1 MWIHVK
7 LNGMTSLRILC
18 IQIFLLLGWPTL
30 AWAQLVSR
38 DQVESAK
45 TKAILW
51 TIFAVVMLGVF
62 IFQLVR
68 YFKNKK

>member
-1 MWIHVK
+1 
-7 LNGMTSLRILC
+7 MTSLRILC
-18 IQIFLLLGWPTL
+18 IQIFFLLGWSPL

-51 TIFAVVMLGVF
+51 TVFAVVMLAVF

>member
-1 MWIHVK
+1 MSS
-7 LNGMTSLRILC
+7 MTSLRILC
-18 IQIFLLLGWPTL
+18 IQIFLLLGWSPL

-38 DQVESAK
+38 EQVESAK

-51 TIFAVVMLGVF
+51 TVFAVVMLGIF

>member
-1 MWIHVK
+1 MRFNVK

-18 IQIFLLLGWPTL
+18 IQLFILLGSVAP

-38 DQVESAK
+38 DQVQSAK

>member
-1 MWIHVK
+1 MS
-7 LNGMTSLRILC
+7 SLRILC
-18 IQIFLLLGWPTL
+18 IQIFVLLGSVTP

-38 DQVESAK
+38 EQVESAK

-51 TIFAVVMLGVF
+51 TIFAVVMLGIC
-62 IFQLVR
+62 IFQIVR

>member
-1 MWIHVK
+1 MS
-7 LNGMTSLRILC
+7 SLRILC
-18 IQIFLLLGWPTL
+18 IQIFVLLGTVTP

-38 DQVESAK
+38 SQVESAK

-51 TIFAVVMLGVF
+51 TVFAVVMLGVF

>member
-1 MWIHVK
+1 
-7 LNGMTSLRILC
+7 MTSFRVLL
-18 IQIFLLLGWPTL
+18 IQAVVLLGSVSP

-51 TIFAVVMLGVF
+51 SIFAVVMLGICV
-62 IFQLVR
+62 FQLVR

>member
-1 MWIHVK
+1 
-7 LNGMTSLRILC
+7 MTLLRILLV
-18 IQIFLLLGWPTL
+18 QAVVLLGSIPP

-38 DQVESAK
+38 DQVQSAK

-51 TIFAVVMLGVF
+51 SIFAAVMLG
-62 IFQLVR
+62 ICIYKLVR

>member
-1 MWIHVK
+1 
-7 LNGMTSLRILC
+7 
-18 IQIFLLLGWPTL
+18 LLGPVPP

-38 DQVESAK
+38 DRVESAK

-51 TIFAVVMLGVF
+51 TVFALVMLGVF

>member
-1 MWIHVK
+1 MS
-7 LNGMTSLRILC
+7 SLRILC
-18 IQIFLLLGWPTL
+18 IQIFVLLGSATP

-38 DQVESAK
+38 DQVQSAK

-51 TIFAVVMLGVF
+51 TIFAVVMLGIC
-62 IFQLVR
+62 IFQIVR